1 MGNNHSNNDYRPDP
15 TTAAATARADRI
27 RGGSAGG
34 GGADKER
41 GSGGEG
47 KKNGYRGSP
56 SQQLAAGQSPS
67 HNMMAA
73 MAGGQLLSSQVA
85 RWDTNRVET
94 KESGAEIGLKQKKW
108 GRNRVEKERKWV
120 RNRVETK
127 KMFKKSH

>member
-15 TTAAATARADRI
+15 TAAAATARADRI

-85 RWDTNRVET
+85 RWDT
-94 KESGAEIGLKQKKW
+94 IGLKQKKV
-108 GRNRVEKERKWV
+108 GQK
-120 RNRVETK
+120 
-127 KMFKKSH
+127 

>member
-34 GGADKER
+34 ADKER
-41 GSGGEG
+41 GSGEG

-85 RWDTNRVET
+85 RW
-94 KESGAEIGLKQKKW
+94 A
-108 GRNRVEKERKWV
+108 RNRVEKKLFQ
-120 RNRVETK
+120 K
-127 KMFKKSH
+127 KEKNHRWQKKTFAKSEN